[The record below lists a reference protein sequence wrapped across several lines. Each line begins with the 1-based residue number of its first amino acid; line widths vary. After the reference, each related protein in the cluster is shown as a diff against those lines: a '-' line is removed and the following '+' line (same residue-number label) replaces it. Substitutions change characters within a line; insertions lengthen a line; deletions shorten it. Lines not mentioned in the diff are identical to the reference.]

1 MKRSNALTLLVGAAF
16 CFSLGGV
23 LIKLVD
29 LHPVAIAGYRSAIA
43 ALFVYVAFP
52 RMKLTWSA
60 HQLLGAVAYAANMIT
75 LVAAT
80 KMTTAANAILL
91 QYTAPA
97 WVALFSVWFL
107 RERIRKSDWM
117 TIAVVT
123 GGITLFFFDR
133 LTFTGL
139 WGNLWGIASGLS
151 FAWVLLLFRRQ
162 KDEGPYGSVFLGN
175 VLTVVVCL
183 PFMMKGFPDI
193 QGGIGLALLGTVQ
206 MGAAFSLYSVASRYV
221 TALTAS
227 IVLLLEAV
235 LNPVWTF
242 LAIGEVPGSWAMAGG
257 AIILA
262 AITFQAF
269 SAYGNRSQ

>member
-1 MKRSNALTLLVGAAF
+1 MTRTKTIAMLVGAAF

-29 LHPVAIAGYRSAIA
+29 LHPAAIAGYRSAIA
-43 ALFVYVAFP
+43 AVFVYLAFP
-52 RMKLTWSA
+52 RMKLTFSSY
-60 HQLLGAVAYAANMIT
+60 QLLGAVAYAGNMVT

-97 WVALFSVWFL
+97 WVALFSAWFL
-107 RERIRKSDWM
+107 KERIRKSDWI

-123 GGITLFFFDR
+123 GGITLFFLDK

-139 WGNLWGIASGLS
+139 RGNWWGIASGLT
-151 FAWVLLLFRRQ
+151 FAWVILLFRRQ
-162 KDEGPYGSVFLGN
+162 KGEGPYGSVFLGN
-175 VLTVVVCL
+175 VLTTLVCF
-183 PFMMKGFPDI
+183 PFMVKGLPDI

-227 IVLLLEAV
+227 IVLLLEAI
-235 LNPVWTF
+235 LNPATAAGKGARM
-242 LAIGEVPGSWAMAGG
+242 LAREA
-257 AIILA
+257 
-262 AITFQAF
+262 
-269 SAYGNRSQ
+269 R